1 MTNWDEALE
10 WFIVAV
16 CVTGA
21 GVLVW
26 LIIDAVLEI
35 RRQARA
41 CFGRGVEAEALR
53 RAARAAERDQAE
65 RGDGREW
72 RPRD

>member
-35 RRQARA
+35 RR
-41 CFGRGVEAEALR
+41 G
-53 RAARAAERDQAE
+53 
-65 RGDGREW
+65 
-72 RPRD
+72 